1 MEPTED
7 QSLLFGCMTPDG
19 GGATR
24 RLTCSAVVWLPDSQL
39 RPNARVVRPSSVGWS
54 QGDLRGAISAATAMS
69 RATADEAKK
78 AHRWERRPWHRA
90 ERADRVYLV
99 IKEQ

>member
-1 MEPTED
+1 M
-7 QSLLFGCMTPDG
+7 
-19 GGATR
+19 
-24 RLTCSAVVWLPDSQL
+24 VWLPDSQL

-90 ERADRVYLV
+90 ERTDRGYLV
-99 IKEQ
+99 IIEQQPRSRSVKPGHAHGIQEVQGENMRAGDAK